1 MQNLC
6 TKHDTCYSVYFGTL
20 GLTGVPHRG
29 MRDNFGYHLTGSWNA
44 HSSWSKFER
53 NNNNS
58 NNNNNNKNTAALAAR
73 FQQAS
78 LVWVWMTSTVLM
90 WFSLLWLSTQCEGHP
105 GFEFGPYVLGNSK
118 TMTGIPEETPVL
130 WVSTSILRPEPGIK
144 VEIIL
149 DFEVIKH
156 GADTI
161 RGLGPVSKTMCV
173 PVCVCMYAC
182 VCAQ

>member
-1 MQNLC
+1 
-6 TKHDTCYSVYFGTL
+6 
-20 GLTGVPHRG
+20 
-29 MRDNFGYHLTGSWNA
+29 
-44 HSSWSKFER
+44 
-53 NNNNS
+53 
-58 NNNNNNKNTAALAAR
+58 
-73 FQQAS
+73 
-78 LVWVWMTSTVLM
+78 
-90 WFSLLWLSTQCEGHP
+90 
-105 GFEFGPYVLGNSK
+105 
-118 TMTGIPEETPVL
+118 MTGIPEETLVL